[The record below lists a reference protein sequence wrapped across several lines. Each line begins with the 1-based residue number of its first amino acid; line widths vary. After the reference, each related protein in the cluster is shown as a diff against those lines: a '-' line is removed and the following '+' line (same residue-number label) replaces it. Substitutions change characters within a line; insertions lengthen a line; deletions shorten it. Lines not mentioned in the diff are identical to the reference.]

1 MFHSGIQSQASHHPL
16 SYSKAA
22 RYNGRKKTTVGK
34 DWRGDED
41 RRTPE
46 ICNEDAAKFQASGKA
61 RTQLHKFFSQE
72 SETVELPTSVMKKE
86 ILELSPPDMLHVGK
100 LGPPND
106 VMDFMFDENRQ
117 FMEEFY
123 SDIGINEKQMMYG
136 GHLLGP
142 DVDKVWKE
150 ENLVRLLNFPVNGN
164 IIVAFLRALR
174 ELYSVAVRKILPP
187 PEVRQEVVD
196 NFRAA
201 LRAVVVARIITETP
215 KCRVLAME
223 VPRYWEIT
231 GKSLYYA
238 LTEQHESTHAML
250 KLNEIAHGT
259 RIKINRGT
267 PKHVETLTRSVVYYS
282 SKSYN
287 LLPKIAEEEAEAQM
301 TIESVP
307 EQVATSPEEQQPS
320 DPVPCAVYTEENV
333 AHLQRE
339 LAQAKEKLNDQHQ
352 ELSVTAAITEE
363 EVAREITAEEME
375 ISDDAPL
382 SVNAA
387 EEAEVAMLQRQLD
400 EAREEISAKDKELA
414 AKDKIIEVM

>member
-22 RYNGRKKTTVGK
+22 RYNGQKKTTVG
-34 DWRGDED
+34 DTWRGDEE

-46 ICNEDAAKFQASGKA
+46 SCNKDAERFQASGKA
-61 RTQLHKFFSQE
+61 RSHLHKFYNQE
-72 SETVELPTSVMKKE
+72 NETVEMPSSVMQKE

-106 VMDFMFDENRQ
+106 IMDHMFDVDRI
-117 FMEEFY
+117 FMETFY
-123 SDIGINEKQMMYG
+123 QDCGINEKQSMYG

-142 DVDKVWKE
+142 DVNKIWSE
-150 ENLVRLLNFPVNGN
+150 ENLVRLLPFLNGD

-187 PEVRQEVVD
+187 PEVRKQVVD
-196 NFRAA
+196 NFRAT

-238 LTEQHESTHAML
+238 LTEQHESTHAQL
-250 KLNEIAHGT
+250 KQNELAHGT
-259 RIKINRGT
+259 KVKINRGT
-267 PKHVETLTRSVVYYS
+267 EKHIETLTRSVVYYS
-282 SKSYN
+282 SRSYN
-287 LLPKIAEEEAEAQM
+287 LLPKISEEENEGDDQM

-307 EQVATSPEEQQPS
+307 EQEKETEEEQVPS
-320 DPVPCAVYTEENV
+320 DPVPIAVYNKEDATK
-333 AHLQRE
+333 ARE
-339 LAQAKEKLNDQHQ
+339 
-352 ELSVTAAITEE
+352 
-363 EVAREITAEEME
+363 EITAEELASDNAP
-375 ISDDAPL
+375 ISIYTEEVRGDISVEEKEPTNSAPL
-382 SVNAA
+382 IVNAA
-387 EEAEVAMLQRQLD
+387 EEVAQLQRLLA
-400 EAREEISAKDKELA
+400 EAREEISAKDQELA
-414 AKDKIIEVM
+414 AKDKIIKVM

>member
-1 MFHSGIQSQASHHPL
+1 M
-16 SYSKAA
+16 
-22 RYNGRKKTTVGK
+22 GK

-86 ILELSPPDMLHVGK
+86 VLELSPPDMLHVGK

-123 SDIGINEKQMMYG
+123 SDIGINEKQVMYG

-196 NFRAA
+196 NFRAT
-201 LRAVVVARIITETP
+201 LRAVVGARIITETP

-238 LTEQHESTHAML
+238 LTEQHESTHAQL
-250 KLNEIAHGT
+250 KQNELAHGT
-259 RIKINRGT
+259 RVKINRGT
-267 PKHVETLTRSVVYYS
+267 EKHIETLTRSVVYYS

-287 LLPKIAEEEAEAQM
+287 LLPKISEEENEGDDQM

-307 EQVATSPEEQQPS
+307 EQEKETEEEQVPS
-320 DPVPCAVYTEENV
+320 DPVPIAVYNIEDATKAREEITDKELASDNAPISIFTEEVRGNISV
-333 AHLQRE
+333 E
-339 LAQAKEKLNDQHQ
+339 EQ
-352 ELSVTAAITEE
+352 EPTNS
-363 EVAREITAEEME
+363 
-375 ISDDAPL
+375 APL

-387 EEAEVAMLQRQLD
+387 VEVAQLQRLLA
-400 EAREEISAKDKELA
+400 EAREEISAKDQELA
-414 AKDKIIEVM
+414 AKDKIIKVM